1 MISNHS
7 TLQEF
12 FEKMLNNAS
21 GLNNFVDG
29 NKILVCF
36 PLFFHGV
43 SSKKHFSTFS
53 MVSKNLKVRC
63 FRTISSYNTFNKYKA
78 ERDRKFVSISL
89 YVFIYGKFL
98 SIRHDIIFSLPKL
111 IQHSIK
117 RVKLFCLSRKDGYSY
132 TDFLKVIT
140 NYTHTTSLSNV
151 YCIWAWNL
159 RSF

>member
-21 GLNNFVDG
+21 GLNNFVDV

-78 ERDRKFVSISL
+78 ERDRKFVSSL
-89 YVFIYGKFL
+89 YVFIYFKFL
-98 SIRHDIIFSLPKL
+98 NIRHDIIFSLPKL

-117 RVKLFCLSRKDGYSY
+117 RVKLFCLSRKHVYSY
-132 TDFLKVIT
+132 TDFLKVIP
-140 NYTHTTSLSNV
+140 NYTHTIQLH
-151 YCIWAWNL
+151 
-159 RSF
+159 

>member
-1 MISNHS
+1 MISYHS

-21 GLNNFVDG
+21 GLNNFVDV

-43 SSKKHFSTFS
+43 SSKKYFSTFS

-78 ERDRKFVSISL
+78 KRQKICVHIFVC
-89 YVFIYGKFL
+89 F
-98 SIRHDIIFSLPKL
+98 HIFQVS
-111 IQHSIK
+111 QH
-117 RVKLFCLSRKDGYSY
+117 
-132 TDFLKVIT
+132 
-140 NYTHTTSLSNV
+140 
-151 YCIWAWNL
+151 
-159 RSF
+159 